1 MTVKPIRSGMTFY
14 SSFPNVSIGN
24 PEHSELMDPHFHGDD
39 KKKMGVREEVD
50 SASKKSRKN

>member
-1 MTVKPIRSGMTFY
+1 MYLSGIH
-14 SSFPNVSIGN
+14 NLHKG
-24 PEHSELMDPHFHGDD
+24 MDPHFHGDD